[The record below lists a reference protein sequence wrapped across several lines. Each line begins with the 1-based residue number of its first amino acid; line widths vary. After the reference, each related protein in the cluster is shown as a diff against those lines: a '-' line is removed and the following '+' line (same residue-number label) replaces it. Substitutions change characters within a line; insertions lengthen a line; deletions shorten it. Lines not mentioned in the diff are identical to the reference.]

1 MCVRRGSSFYDLKAD
16 LRGQCDSRKEVKTKE
31 DMSKYRCT
39 YPGHLGEV
47 CFTLQHA
54 TIPYIAKVHPRQTQ
68 KTFAIS
74 PVVPVVSQFIRSSS
88 ITPHTSTSDSYP
100 PCSPRN
106 RMCEH
111 FRRQLAKQLRLVRLG
126 QFLHL

>member
-54 TIPYIAKVHPRQTQ
+54 TIPYIAKVHP
-68 KTFAIS
+68 
-74 PVVPVVSQFIRSSS
+74 
-88 ITPHTSTSDSYP
+88 SDSKDVRHFAS
-100 PCSPRN
+100 SPN
-106 RMCEH
+106 GITIHEILFH
-111 FRRQLAKQLRLVRLG
+111 YSAS
-126 QFLHL
+126 LHL